1 MPRVSRLLYFK
12 MAAGLRVQYYSLRR
26 LANRS
31 RDHVVQIYVDGS
43 MTGVRGKKS
52 QRQKRANTTRPGLK
66 RKKKE
71 KKVKVLK

>member
-1 MPRVSRLLYFK
+1 
-12 MAAGLRVQYYSLRR
+12 MAAGLRVQYYSLSA
-26 LANRS
+26 LQN
-31 RDHVVQIYVDGS
+31 YVDGS
-43 MTGVRGKKS
+43 MAGVRGKKS